1 MKTKLCSIECEHSRQ
16 YRVAFSGEVYRSKPD
31 KKTRSVVCSLR
42 MDDKRFSPS
51 VSPCWRG
58 GENG

>member
-1 MKTKLCSIECEHSRQ
+1 MKTKLCSIECEHARQ

-31 KKTRSVVCSLR
+31 KKTKSVMCDLR
-42 MDDKRFSPS
+42 KDDKRFSPG

-58 GENG
+58 GPEK

>member
-1 MKTKLCSIECEHSRQ
+1 MKTKLCSIECEHARQ

-31 KKTRSVVCSLR
+31 KKTKSIMCAMRS
-42 MDDKRFSPS
+42 DEKRFTPGS
-51 VSPCWRG
+51 SPCWRG